1 MKPDADQRRAALA
14 ATFGSPGC
22 AALTVLI
29 DIGFEFH
36 EILAEHSTR
45 FFAIVSNLCLS
56 DQVLTGS
63 RISEST
69 PSPSS
74 GAWISPSPRRG
85 KGESDATVF

>member
-1 MKPDADQRRAALA
+1 MKPDADQRRTALA
-14 ATFGSPGC
+14 ATSGSPGC
-22 AALTVLI
+22 AALTALL
-29 DIGFEFH
+29 
-36 EILAEHSTR
+36 ILASNFTKFLR
-45 FFAIVSNLCLS
+45 NIPTSFFAVVSNHCLS

-74 GAWISPSPRRG
+74 GAWKSPFPRRG